1 MDVKADELKAIT
13 RKVLGDG
20 PGPGFYAKAD
30 RLFDEA
36 LTNSALVLATREI
49 EKSVKLFV
57 GVQSATVLK
66 QKYQD
71 FFKKN
76 PSYV

>member
-1 MDVKADELKAIT
+1 MDKADELKVIT

-36 LTNSALVLATREI
+36 LTNAALVLATREV
-49 EKSVKLFV
+49 EKTVKLFV
-57 GVQSATVLK
+57 GVQSAAVLK
-66 QKYQD
+66 QKYKD
-71 FFKKN
+71 FFRKN

>member
-1 MDVKADELKAIT
+1 MNKAHELKEIT
-13 RKVLGDG
+13 RKVLGEG
-20 PGPGFYAKAD
+20 PGPGFYARAD

-36 LTNSALVLATREI
+36 LTNAALVLATREV

-66 QKYQD
+66 EKYKD
-71 FFKKN
+71 FFRKN